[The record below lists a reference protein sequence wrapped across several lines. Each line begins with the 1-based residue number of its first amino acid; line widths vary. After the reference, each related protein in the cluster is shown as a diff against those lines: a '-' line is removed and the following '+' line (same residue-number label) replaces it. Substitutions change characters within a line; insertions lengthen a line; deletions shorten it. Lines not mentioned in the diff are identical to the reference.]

1 MKPLGDPLD
10 YVEYFVQEETLA
22 LVKRG
27 INLTPDIVLETIK
40 EGVTRARQLKSG
52 TVYIRIDRKKRREVF
67 ALWESL
73 KHGDMRMI
81 EIYKYI
87 SEQTDVPENTVI
99 SWVNDFRKGY
109 DPKRPALFDSELGG
123 ADA

>member
-1 MKPLGDPLD
+1 MKPLGDPFD
-10 YVEYFVQEETLA
+10 YAEYFVQEEMLA

-27 INLTPDIVLETIK
+27 VQLTPDIVLETIK

-52 TVYIRIDRKKRREVF
+52 TVYIRIDREKRREVF
-67 ALWESL
+67 VLWESL

-99 SWVNDFRKGY
+99 SWVNDFRRGD

-123 ADA
+123 GDA

>member
-1 MKPLGDPLD
+1 MKSNKKTDVLD
-10 YVEYFVQEETLA
+10 YVYLYGLEFIREIEGKGLT
-22 LVKRG
+22 
-27 INLTPDIVLETIK
+27 ITPDIMIEVIK
-40 EGVTRARQLKSG
+40 KAIESVREHKPD
-52 TVYIRIDRKKRREVF
+52 TVYIRKLRNIREKRQAF

-109 DPKRPALFDSELGG
+109 DPNVIEWPDVK
-123 ADA
+123 

>member
-1 MKPLGDPLD
+1 MKPLGDPFD
-10 YVEYFVQEETLA
+10 YVEYFVQEEMLA

-27 INLTPDIVLETIK
+27 IQLTPDIVLETIK

-52 TVYIRIDRKKRREVF
+52 TVYIRIDREKRREVF

-99 SWVNDFRKGY
+99 SWVNDFRRGD

-123 ADA
+123 SDA

>member
-10 YVEYFVQEETLA
+10 YVEYFVQEATLA

-27 INLTPDIVLETIK
+27 INLTPDIVLEKIK

-52 TVYIRIDRKKRREVF
+52 TVYIRIDREKRREVF

-109 DPKRPALFDSELGG
+109 DPNVIEWPDVK
-123 ADA
+123 